1 MRLIPILA
9 ALALLSGCGDEPEA
23 AKQPEQT
30 PPPPRTEQERLI
42 NNTQAA
48 SAVGYDGQA
57 VKRQVQKT
65 VDLNND
71 HNAKI
76 EEAANAAGLGDPDAV
91 KPDEAK

>member
-9 ALALLSGCGDEPEA
+9 FVVLAAGCGDEPDT
-23 AKQPEQT
+23 AKQPEQA
-30 PPPPRTEQERLI
+30 PPPPKTEQERLI

-65 VDLNND
+65 VDINND

-76 EEAANAAGLGDPDAV
+76 EEAANAAGLGDPDAA

>member
-9 ALALLSGCGDEPEA
+9 FVVLAAGCGDEPEA
-23 AKQPEQT
+23 AKSEQA
-30 PPPPRTEQERLI
+30 PPPPKTEQERLI

-57 VKRQVQKT
+57 VKRAVQRT
-65 VDLNND
+65 VDINND
-71 HNAKI
+71 HNAKT
-76 EEAANAAGLGDPDAV
+76 EEAANAAGLGDPDAA

>member
-9 ALALLSGCGDEPEA
+9 ALALLSGCGDEPET
-23 AKQPEQT
+23 AKQPEQAPASPKT
-30 PPPPRTEQERLI
+30 DQERQI
-42 NNTQAA
+42 NNLQAA

-57 VKRQVQKT
+57 LKRSVQKT
-65 VDLNND
+65 VDRNND